1 MEKTNLSG
9 EKIYGRNAVKVN
21 LQVIFFEED
30 DIYYAYMPSFDLT
43 GYSTTPDEAKES
55 LKIVLDEF
63 LRYTLNK
70 KTLFMEMERLGWKVK
85 NKKRTMYAPQMTD
98 LINTNE
104 QLKEIV
110 NHKEFTSSNYQ
121 INVPEFA

>member
-43 GYSTTPDEAKES
+43 GYGTTPDEAKES